1 MKYCLSTSGG
11 TRCPFV
17 VIGSYRC
24 SSCHAKNND
33 AVGTHQRAERSP
45 RHRVRERWRPI
56 SGRGDVING
65 GDVRHRVRE
74 RWRPISGRGDV
85 INGGDVRHPAR
96 QRWRPISGRGDVI
109 NGGDVRHPAR
119 QRWRP
124 ISGRGDVISGSDDVT
139 ACNLDHATRREGGLR
154 HQRAVSDASSA
165 RASSWRRSGRRNNH
179 RILKRSTYRS
189 HARTPC
195 LWFLYIV
202 MNPFRMFTHT
212 HTTLM

>member
-24 SSCHAKNND
+24 STCHAKNND
-33 AVGTHQRAERSP
+33 AVCTHQRAERSP

-109 NGGDVRHPAR
+109 
-119 QRWRP
+119 
-124 ISGRGDVISGSDDVT
+124 SGSDDVT

-165 RASSWRRSGRRNNH
+165 RASS
-179 RILKRSTYRS
+179 
-189 HARTPC
+189 
-195 LWFLYIV
+195 
-202 MNPFRMFTHT
+202 
-212 HTTLM
+212 